1 MTDEARQAK
10 LADIKKYIDENIETA
25 YKTEQDSEMFIGNLF
40 TLILEYGF
48 IIGQEDMNQYMNEH
62 KSEVDDGKTTI
73 DEYNVICSSICANHG
88 VLEAHK
94 QWCGFCKYLNIK
106 YKQEL
111 LYSSFLIF
119 MQSICNNLPKESSVR
134 GYYQNAINYTIANT
148 GDDLFMDIDWKD
160 KPVLSDEELKSKL
173 DEADESIIQLFFE
186 TFQSLGTF
194 HRDITKYETE
204 EQKEKHKLLMSLY
217 YKIRQESGSSQ

>member
-1 MTDEARQAK
+1 MTDEARHTK

-73 DEYNVICSSICANHG
+73 DEYNVTCSSICANHG

-106 YKQEL
+106 YHQEL

-204 EQKEKHKLLMSLY
+204 EQREKHKLLMSLY